1 MRPGKGR
8 VSREESLFRQARGG
22 RVQRRP
28 GWAGVIG
35 CALIGL
41 VLLLAVPP
49 VDAAPPSVSDSEL
62 TALFIRYY
70 GAVKKGRWDE
80 ALGLLHERLKKALN
94 VQTPKE
100 LAVRD
105 GVAQQSLIEGFRRFD
120 NLEVAR
126 TEVDMT
132 SIKGTVM
139 ASGDGNVAGQ
149 VVYDLVVFPIGPGR
163 PLMYRVVMDVGLA
176 QGQIIRL
183 SQASMVRIDPGA
195 LGDAV

>member
-1 MRPGKGR
+1 MPAA
-8 VSREESLFRQARGG
+8 E
-22 RVQRRP
+22 
-28 GWAGVIG
+28 
-35 CALIGL
+35 
-41 VLLLAVPP
+41 
-49 VDAAPPSVSDSEL
+49 AAPPAGADSEF

-70 GAVKKGRWDE
+70 SAVKKGRWDE

-105 GVAQQSLIEGFRRFD
+105 VVAQQNLIEGFRRFD

-126 TEVDMT
+126 TEVDLT
-132 SIKGTVM
+132 SIKGTVT

-149 VVYDLVVFPIGPGR
+149 VVYDLVVFPTGPGR

-176 QGQIIRL
+176 QGRIIRL

-195 LGDAV
+195 RGDAV

>member
-1 MRPGKGR
+1 MRL
-8 VSREESLFRQARGG
+8 SARLLC
-22 RVQRRP
+22 
-28 GWAGVIG
+28 AVIG
-35 CALIGL
+35 LA
-41 VLLLAVPP
+41 LLLAAPP
-49 VDAAPPSVSDSEL
+49 VDAAPPPIADSEF

-126 TEVDMT
+126 TEVDLT
-132 SIKGTVM
+132 SIKGTVT

-149 VVYDLVVFPIGPGR
+149 VVYDLVVFPVGPGR

-195 LGDAV
+195 RGDVL

>member
-1 MRPGKGR
+1 MGF
-8 VSREESLFRQARGG
+8 SARLL
-22 RVQRRP
+22 
-28 GWAGVIG
+28 
-35 CALIGL
+35 CA
-41 VLLLAVPP
+41 VALLLAVSAAE
-49 VDAAPPSVSDSEL
+49 AAPPAGADSEF
-62 TALFIRYY
+62 TALFTRYY
-70 GAVKKGRWDE
+70 SAVKKGRWDE

-126 TEVDMT
+126 TEVDLT
-132 SIKGTVM
+132 SIKGTVTS
-139 ASGDGNVAGQ
+139 AGDGNVAGQ
-149 VVYDLVVFPIGPGR
+149 VVYDIVVFPVGPGR

-176 QGQIIRL
+176 QGRIIRL

>member
-1 MRPGKGR
+1 MRR
-8 VSREESLFRQARGG
+8 AVRLC
-22 RVQRRP
+22 
-28 GWAGVIG
+28 
-35 CALIGL
+35 CALVGL
-41 VLLLAVPP
+41 TLLLAVPP
-49 VDAAPPSVSDSEL
+49 VDAAPPSVPDSEL

-80 ALGLLHERLKKALN
+80 ALGLLHERLKKAMN

-105 GVAQQSLIEGFRRFD
+105 VVAQQNLIEGFRRYD
-120 NLEVAR
+120 NLDVAR
-126 TEVDMT
+126 TEVDLT
-132 SIKGTVM
+132 SIKATVT

-176 QGQIIRL
+176 QGRIIRL